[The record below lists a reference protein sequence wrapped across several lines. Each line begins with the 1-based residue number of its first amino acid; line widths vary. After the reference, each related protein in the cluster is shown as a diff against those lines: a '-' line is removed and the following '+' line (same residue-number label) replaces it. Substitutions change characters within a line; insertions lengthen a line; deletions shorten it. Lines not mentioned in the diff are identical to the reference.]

1 MRCASLSSK
10 PSFLSEPLKA
20 KDQCR
25 VALRVKAKSLMGA
38 TAENGAAGKCF
49 REHEFSVSGEAK
61 FAERQFDPIVMRAVR
76 IEIDHNNHDIGPV
89 R

>member
-20 KDQCR
+20 KNQCR

-38 TAENGAAGKCF
+38 TADNGAASKRF
-49 REHEFSVSGEAK
+49 REYEFRISGAAE
-61 FAERQFDPIVMRAVR
+61 FA
-76 IEIDHNNHDIGPV
+76 
-89 R
+89 